1 MKCPSP
7 NNHKTMTSKI
17 QLEPLQITHINTITF
32 ISIASEGNFLVQ
44 KLNNKTDKPQKCFSK
59 RPQQ

>member
-17 QLEPLQITHINTITF
+17 QLEPLQITNINTITF
-32 ISIASEGNFLVQ
+32 ISIASEGNYEIA
-44 KLNNKTDKPQKCFSK
+44 KA
-59 RPQQ
+59 QQQN